1 MNEEKNEKKE
11 LTPAEKSKR
20 ARTIII
26 IVFAASLFLLMLYI
40 VLPGMF
46 NGGSGTEEQTYAP
59 IDPDK
64 LHEVKGDGFD
74 IFKYDDYLKYDRNI
88 YYIDTNNGVT
98 QSIDEADS
106 IYYGEGFKIAYDII
120 NAIMHGDVDT
130 YNSLVAESEQRED
143 FTQQQLYDIKITKES
158 EENITTEN
166 GVCVRYRIKVEY
178 KIHENNGT
186 YRNNIESDAS
196 RPQYYII
203 DDLSGEL
210 ILTDIE
216 EKYYIIK

>member
-1 MNEEKNEKKE
+1 MKKEKKV

-20 ARTIII
+20 TRMIII
-26 IVFAASLFLLMLYI
+26 IVFAASLLLLMAYV
-40 VLPGMF
+40 VLPDLF
-46 NGGSGTEEQTYAP
+46 NGGSKTEEQTYAP

-64 LHEVKGDGFD
+64 LHEVMGDDFD
-74 IFKYDDYLKYDRNI
+74 IFKYEDYLKFDRNI
-88 YYIDTNNGVT
+88 YYHDKNTGFT

-106 IYYGEGFKIAYDII
+106 IYYGEGFKVAYDIV
-120 NAIMHGDVDT
+120 NAIMHGDVDE
-130 YNSLVAESEQRED
+130 YNSLVAENEQREY

-158 EENITTEN
+158 EEKITTEN
-166 GVCVRYRIKVEY
+166 GDCVRYRIKVEY

-203 DDLSGEL
+203 DNLSGEL